1 MNINLIR
8 SSIAFM
14 LISFAN
20 VTFADVVT
28 FGNFDDS
35 HNATVVDLREL
46 WDIGATAPSGDK
58 VLTIGVSDFVA
69 DGNVGGVNVQAFDTL
84 SLTIDAEP
92 GFVITKIT
100 YFEEGT
106 RDVGAGGIAIY
117 TGSAT
122 ANGQSNAL
130 GFNLFQGASNGSWD
144 TDAVFMYD
152 VADGV
157 TSVDFSV
164 TNSLIAF
171 GDAQIGK
178 TGATITVETAVVPL
192 PPAAWMMGSALLG
205 LLAVRRKSVK

>member
-1 MNINLIR
+1 MNIKLIQ
-8 SSIAFM
+8 INVAFVAM
-14 LISFAN
+14 SFASS
-20 VTFADVVT
+20 VLADVVT
-28 FGNFDDS
+28 FDNFDDS

-46 WDIGATAPSGDK
+46 WDIGATAPAGDK

-69 DGNVGGVNVQAFDTL
+69 DGTLGGVNVQAFDTF
-84 SLTIDAEP
+84 SLTIDSEP
-92 GFVITKIT
+92 GYAITKVT

-106 RDVGAGGIAIY
+106 RNVLAGGIAIY

-130 GFNLFQGASNGSWD
+130 GFNLFQGASNGTWD

-152 VADGV
+152 VADNV
-157 TSVDFSV
+157 TSVNFSV

-171 GDAQIGK
+171 GDSQIGK
-178 TGATITVETAVVPL
+178 TGASITVETSLVPL

-205 LLAVRRKSVK
+205 LLAVRRKSLK